1 MEIRQAALLRA
12 HHPAVGSK
20 CCRATSAP
28 PVFKDET
35 GLNAKRNG
43 RRVRRGHESY
53 NGRQRHRREGEVKSA
68 SENSSQ
74 KCTARF
80 QAAKQSDRQS
90 DSGHHNSHG
99 TASRTRDIADLAL
112 NVVPMINGLGE
123 GSGYIPAHQHQ
134 KQKLQGLPVH
144 EVHILPV
151 GQYQPMGPGSRV
163 I

>member
-1 MEIRQAALLRA
+1 MEIRQAALLRP

-28 PVFKDET
+28 PVCKDET

-53 NGRQRHRREGEVKSA
+53 NGRQRHRCEGELKPA

-74 KCTARF
+74 KFTTRF

-112 NVVPMINGLGE
+112 DVVPMIDGLGE
-123 GSGYIPAHQHQ
+123 GHTDKDVRVATGIVRQATDAICGD
-134 KQKLQGLPVH
+134 LL
-144 EVHILPV
+144 I
-151 GQYQPMGPGSRV
+151 GSPELN
-163 I
+163 